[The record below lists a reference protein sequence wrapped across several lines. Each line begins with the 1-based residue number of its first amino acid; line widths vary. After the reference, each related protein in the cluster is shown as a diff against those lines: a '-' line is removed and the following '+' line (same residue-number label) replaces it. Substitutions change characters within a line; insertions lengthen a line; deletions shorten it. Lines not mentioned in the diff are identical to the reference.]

1 MLFNLIKILK
11 IQFKAKKTLQTWKS
25 RSKRS
30 SYVGLAQL
38 LYFKDY
44 WLHIPLMHSRIVLLQ
59 VGDCKVHPRI
69 CSLFSTSSANVSWAK
84 IPQERQ
90 KRKDSVLVVVHSWK
104 PLLSGF
110 HYHFWPILGLIL
122 QDANRAVQLV
132 LPVQQCLEG
141 QTAHTKGLWWIAMC
155 LYSGTFTWK

>member
-1 MLFNLIKILK
+1 
-11 IQFKAKKTLQTWKS
+11 
-25 RSKRS
+25 
-30 SYVGLAQL
+30 
-38 LYFKDY
+38 
-44 WLHIPLMHSRIVLLQ
+44 MHSRIGIVLLQ
-59 VGDCKVHPRI
+59 VGNCKVQPRI

-132 LPVQQCLEG
+132 LPVQSAVPWRANCTHKRSLMDSYVSVFWHFYMKVKVREMQWG
-141 QTAHTKGLWWIAMC
+141 KGLLGMKIDI
-155 LYSGTFTWK
+155 LELVDRFTILETIF